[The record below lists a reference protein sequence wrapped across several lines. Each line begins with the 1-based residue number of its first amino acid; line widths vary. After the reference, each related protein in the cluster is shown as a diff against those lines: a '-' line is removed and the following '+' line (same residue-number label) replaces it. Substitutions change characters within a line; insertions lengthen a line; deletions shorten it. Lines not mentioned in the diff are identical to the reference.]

1 MNGLNGFTIQEA
13 LEAFNHVQALEEA
26 AGDTG
31 PGDDQPRCWA
41 PPQCSMCGV
50 LGHIR
55 TRCPNRVAI

>member
-31 PGDDQPRCWA
+31 PRDDQPRRRV
-41 PPQCSMCGV
+41 PPRCSMCSV